1 MGIAAATCGLGL
13 AFALGC
19 SWNSDER
26 KQRAWRRFLG
36 YAAKPDE
43 VVESFVEYIRAES
56 PTNLKSFQDRRR
68 ADPEAAM
75 AEAIVF
81 GMLQQLRLN
90 PTIADEP
97 GIGGGDFLCK
107 YRPIIFG
114 DNGSWPLI
122 VEATTLEPTA
132 VERNSGWRNEVPDA
146 ITGGPFSMIT
156 ERITARASSKVRQL
170 SRHEMPRVLAIVS
183 SHIGADALLSSILA
197 AESVLVSDRKI
208 SQPIGGGKASVITDL
223 AASAFLKGDP
233 ASGKISARRP
243 TISAVLL
250 TSVAG
255 DRSSVLGILHPEPR
269 YPLDISAFP
278 EIPFVRIRRWP
289 IENGAIE
296 LDWVVGQPSGRHF
309 KHQMIRY
316 KGDAFSRALE
326 AAREK
331 RKSAEAGSI
340 RHLSM

>member
-1 MGIAAATCGLGL
+1 MSRLKTVMGIAAATCGLGL

-43 VVESFVEYIRAES
+43 VVESFVEYVRAES

-68 ADPEAAM
+68 AAPEAAM

-183 SHIGADALLSSILA
+183 SHIGADALLSSPLA
-197 AESVLVSDRKI
+197 AESVLVSDRHI
-208 SQPIGGGKASVITDL
+208 SQPLGGGKASVGTDL
-223 AASAFLKGDP
+223 SASAFLRGDP
-233 ASGKISARRP
+233 TTGKITAQRP
-243 TISAVLL
+243 SISAVLL
-250 TSVAG
+250 ASVAG
-255 DRSSVLGILHPEPR
+255 NRSSVLGILHPEPR
-269 YPLDISAFP
+269 YQLDIRAFP
-278 EIPFVRIRRWP
+278 GMPFVKLTRWP

-296 LDWVVGQPSGRHF
+296 IEWVVGHPSGREF
-309 KHQMIRY
+309 RHQKIHY
-316 KGDAFSRALE
+316 KGDDLNKALD
-326 AAREK
+326 AI
-331 RKSAEAGSI
+331 RKERRSS
-340 RHLSM
+340 SK

>member
-1 MGIAAATCGLGL
+1 L
-13 AFALGC
+13 AFTLGC
-19 SWNSDER
+19 SRNSDER
-26 KQRAWRRFLG
+26 KQRAWRRFIG
-36 YAAKPDE
+36 YAAKPDQ
-43 VVESFVEYIRAES
+43 VIESFVEYIRAES

-81 GMLQQLRLN
+81 GLLRQLRLN
-90 PTIADEP
+90 PTIADDP

-107 YRPIIFG
+107 YRPIVFS
-114 DNGSWPLI
+114 DNGAWPLI

-156 ERITARASSKVRQL
+156 ERIIARAASKVRQL
-170 SRHEMPRVLAIVS
+170 SRHAMPRVLAIVS
-183 SHIGADALLSSILA
+183 SHIGADALLSSVLA
-197 AESVLVSDRKI
+197 AESVLVSDWEVSR
-208 SQPIGGGKASVITDL
+208 PLGGGKASVITDL
-223 AASAFLKGDP
+223 AASVFLKGDP
-233 ASGKISARRP
+233 ASGKISAQRP

-250 TSVAG
+250 ISVAG

-278 EIPFVRIRRWP
+278 EMPFVKIRRWP
-289 IENGAIE
+289 IETGSIE
-296 LDWVVGQPSGRHF
+296 LDWVVGQPSGRQF

-326 AAREK
+326 TARK
-331 RKSAEAGSI
+331 KTKTRPNRIDPSPDV
-340 RHLSM
+340 